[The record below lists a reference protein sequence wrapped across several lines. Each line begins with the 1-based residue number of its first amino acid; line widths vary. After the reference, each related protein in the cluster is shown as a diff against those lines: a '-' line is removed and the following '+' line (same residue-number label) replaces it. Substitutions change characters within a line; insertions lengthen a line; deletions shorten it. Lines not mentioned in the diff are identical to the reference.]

1 MKHITKEQLSILSDL
16 SPLSPFLFN
25 RDEIVYFDKE
35 LPDII
40 ERLIELNLWSQY
52 YEEFLKKNNS
62 DIEINIS
69 KNQNEQRWVVLKGQV
84 VIFEGRELILGYCRE
99 VSKRKRK
106 EFELDREKKLR
117 SLMLE
122 LTQSI
127 FIANSISEIFDL
139 SLVNAIKA
147 LEKSSYGSIML
158 KQGNMFQTVSY
169 YGFSADI
176 LNFKLPC
183 ENTFLARNTDNKMD
197 RFVRIN
203 QDKLGDQVSFNLKQ
217 ENRFII
223 GSTLSGPIIVE
234 GQLYA
239 IFNIDSLENNAFN
252 DNDVQM
258 MEFIRNTVEVAI
270 TNHKLYQQKLFLSRY
285 DNLTQLYNRHYFED
299 QFEQNRKR
307 AVRYEEKFAI
317 VLFDIDY
324 FKSINDR
331 YGHFIGDQV
340 LKHVS
345 DLLKSNQRDSDVLAR
360 FGGDEFIGILFNSNV
375 EELNRKYF
383 ELNEMLTEKDL
394 KVDDLNIACS
404 FSFGIAQY
412 PNDGET
418 LDDLVKVADFEMYRN
433 KRTRR
438 EKLL

>member
-176 LNFKLPC
+176 LNLKLPY

-203 QDKLGDQVSFNLKQ
+203 LENLGNQTNFNLKD
-217 ENRFII
+217 ENRILI

-239 IFNIDSLENNAFN
+239 IINIDSLENNAFD

-383 ELNEMLTEKDL
+383 EINEMLTEKDL